1 MPALMR
7 LNRVFVSLE
16 VYTGHTKHTYCICN
30 PVSHFAAFVNRI
42 PSTPRFPAARRHTA
56 PTNAFKFDCSSAG
69 GMLRC
74 SRCARVPARS
84 VHSLSAAAQAHHPS
98 CCCNLVSHPYCHPRS
113 GSAARPLSDGPSR
126 QLLNWGG
133 GLSCRGFPDIR
144 FGDSYQALALPQHKL
159 VIGRV
164 QLFNHGKHPFGLKST
179 GYKLSGRRG
188 PLQGTLRCPRSTI
201 DPGSMLQVWHEGGGG
216 GETAR

>member
-1 MPALMR
+1 
-7 LNRVFVSLE
+7 
-16 VYTGHTKHTYCICN
+16 
-30 PVSHFAAFVNRI
+30 
-42 PSTPRFPAARRHTA
+42 
-56 PTNAFKFDCSSAG
+56 
-69 GMLRC
+69 MLRC

-84 VHSLSAAAQAHHPS
+84 VHSLQPAQLLRLTTLLVAATSYPIHTAIPT
-98 CCCNLVSHPYCHPRS
+98 
-113 GSAARPLSDGPSR
+113 GSAARPLSDGMSR

-144 FGDSYQALALPQHKL
+144 FGDAYQALALPQHKL

-201 DPGSMLQVWHEGGGG
+201 DPGSMLQVWHEGGRGARRLDSRWFRAQHVLS
-216 GETAR
+216 TAAPAAPVLPALRGCWPACARPW